1 MMKEL
6 LLFLLIASLLLS
18 FTCSKKTYNYY
29 YPQERGALAGV
40 VSPPNSS
47 ARVSAWQG
55 IEIASTYIDTATG
68 YFKISELPVGTY
80 WIKVEAEGYA
90 TYESK
95 PVYVV
100 YSGGTTSVGGITL
113 SLLPGLISST
123 YPRNGAT
130 DVPLNAPI
138 EISFSKNMDTA
149 SVENAFSINPDIGG
163 KFGWTPRIIFTDTI
177 INFGILDSVVIAE
190 PAPQKAGSTLKR
202 TLRFIP
208 FSSLRGNTTYTVML
222 DTTAH
227 DTSGTRLEEPF
238 FFSFTTQETKVT
250 GFSPSNGSSNVRTST
265 SIFVL
270 FNSPMDA
277 QSVEDAFSVTPPVEG
292 EFGWNSNSSSFY
304 FKPENLY
311 LAANTRYAVKI
322 DTTAKDTT
330 GSRLSDSLVFSFTT
344 EGIKV
349 EYIYPPDRSWEISTS
364 ADIRVRFNTLMDQA
378 SVVSA
383 FSISP
388 SVEGEFSWSGLDQLV
403 FVPNDVL
410 ASNSNYVVSIDS
422 TAQDL
427 YGSKAGEV
435 FTAEFNTSPIRILYT
450 SPENGATYVERGSIV
465 QIGFNTSMDQLA
477 TVNAFRMIDSDSNL
491 VGGSFTWQGLNYLY
505 FYPDTILENN
515 KEYVVTVS
523 DQAKDIHGITMP
535 QPFRL
540 WFETK
545 P

>member
-1 MMKEL
+1 MKKL
-6 LLFLLIASLLLS
+6 LSFLLMVCLLLS

-55 IEIASTYIDTATG
+55 IEIASTYVDTTTG

-80 WIKVEAEGYA
+80 SIKVEAEGYE

-138 EISFSKNMDTA
+138 EISFSKDMDTA

-163 KFGWTPRIIFTDTI
+163 KFGWTPGIIFIDSI

-208 FSSLRGNTTYTVML
+208 SSSLRGNTTYTVML

-227 DTSGTRLEEPF
+227 DTSGTPLEEPF
-238 FFSFTTQETKVT
+238 VFSFTTQGTKVVS
-250 GFSPSNGSSNVRTST
+250 FSPSNGSTNVRTYT
-265 SIFVL
+265 YIFVG
-270 FNSPMDA
+270 FNAPMDA
-277 QSVEDAFSVTPPVEG
+277 KSVEDAFSINPSVEG
-292 EFGWNSNSSSFY
+292 EFNWRSDNKSFY
-304 FKPENLY
+304 FIPKSGY
-311 LAANTRYAVKI
+311 LATSTQFTVKI

-330 GSRLSDSLVFSFTT
+330 GNHLSDSLVFSFTT

-349 EYIYPPDRSWEISTS
+349 EYIYPSDRSWEISTS
-364 ADIRVRFNTLMDQA
+364 TDIRVRFNTLMDQA

-383 FSISP
+383 FSLFP
-388 SVEGEFSWSGLDQLV
+388 PMAGEFSWYGPNNFV
-403 FVPNDVL
+403 FHPSSVL
-410 ASNSNYVVSIDS
+410 ASNSFYIVKVDS

-427 YGSKAGEV
+427 YGSKLSEV
-435 FTAEFNTSPIRILYT
+435 FTNEFNTAPIRVQYIR
-450 SPENGATYVERGSIV
+450 PENGATYVEPLSNI
-465 QIGFNTSMDQLA
+465 QIGFNTSMDQVT
-477 TVNAFRMIDSDSNL
+477 TVNAFRMIDSDSSL

-505 FYPDTILENN
+505 FYPDSILENN
-515 KEYVVTVS
+515 KEYVVTIS
-523 DQAKDIHGITMP
+523 DQAKDIHGIAMP
-535 QPFRL
+535 KPFKL
-540 WFETK
+540 WFKTK